1 MKTAFAFIIAGLVL
15 LTAGLALSPI
25 SWLALCVPG
34 VALIV
39 AGLLKDVE

>member
-1 MKTAFAFIIAGLVL
+1 MKSAFAFIIAGLVL
-15 LTAGLALSPI
+15 LTVGLALSPL

-39 AGLLKDVE
+39 VGLLKDVE

>member
-1 MKTAFAFIIAGLVL
+1 MKTALAFIIAGTVL
-15 LTAGLALSPI
+15 LTVGLAFSPL